1 MTQEERDAYNN
12 SLRIFEQE
20 AVSDT
25 NTFWYFVI
33 GATIGVL
40 LIILLICCLVKM
52 KKKNDL
58 IVAKVEK
65 LEAGV
70 NSDRSDSN
78 NNDDFYDSQRK

>member
-1 MTQEERDAYNN
+1 MSQEERDAYNN
-12 SLRIFEQE
+12 SLRIVEQE
-20 AVSDT
+20 LVSET

-33 GATIGVL
+33 GAIFGLL
-40 LIILLICCLVKM
+40 LIILLIYCLVHM

-70 NSDRSDSN
+70 DSDLSDSH
-78 NNDDFYDSQRK
+78 NDDFYNSRRR